1 MKKCI
6 ICKSVFPKEVENIW
20 KFTCHKLDCHKANIK
35 KQVKKRMEAKQKL
48 WKNQNLIT

>member
-20 KFTCHKLDCHKANIK
+20 KYTCHKRACYYVYLCK
-35 KQVKKRMEAKQKL
+35 KNKEKRLAKQKL
-48 WKNQNLIT
+48 WKK